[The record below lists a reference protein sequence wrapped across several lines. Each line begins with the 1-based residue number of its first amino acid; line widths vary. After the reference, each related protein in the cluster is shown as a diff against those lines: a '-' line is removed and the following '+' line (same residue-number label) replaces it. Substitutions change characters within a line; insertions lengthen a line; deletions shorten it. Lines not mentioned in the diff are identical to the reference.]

1 MFLIRYL
8 NSLISL
14 VFPKT
19 CGGCGGYLVEGEKEV
34 CLKCLCELGVTGFH
48 KEQDN
53 DTERL
58 FWGKVRVE
66 HATAYCRFCKGGVS
80 QHLLHNLKYK
90 GRKDLG
96 VEMGLIMAEEI
107 KGHPIADVDC
117 IVPVPLHPAKLKSR
131 GYNQA
136 EMIAQGISRKLGIPV
151 EGASLVRTRKNET
164 QTHKNINERYLNS
177 QGLFATTPESQKLAG
192 KHILLVD
199 DVITTGATLEA
210 CAREL
215 LKIEGVK
222 VNCIA
227 FAIA

>member
-1 MFLIRYL
+1 MFKYIKDLINL
-8 NSLISL
+8 F
-14 VFPKT
+14 FPKT
-19 CGGCGGYLVEGEKEV
+19 CGGCGGYLVEGESSI
-34 CLKCLCELGVTGFH
+34 CTKCLCELGKTNFH
-48 KEQDN
+48 KQQDN
-53 DTERL
+53 EAEKL
-58 FWGKVRVE
+58 FWGKVHIE

-80 QHLLHNLKYK
+80 QQLLHNLKYK
-90 GRKDLG
+90 GRKELG
-96 VEMGLIMAEEI
+96 IEMGLIMAEEI

-117 IVPVPLHPAKLKSR
+117 IIPVPLHPAKLKNR

-177 QGLFATTPESQKLAG
+177 QGLFTLSPTAG
-192 KHILLVD
+192 NLSGKRILLVD
-199 DVITTGATLEA
+199 DVITTGATLES

-215 LKIEGVK
+215 LKIDGTT

>member
-1 MFLIRYL
+1 
-8 NSLISL
+8 
-14 VFPKT
+14 V
-19 CGGCGGYLVEGEKEV
+19 
-34 CLKCLCELGVTGFH
+34 
-48 KEQDN
+48 
-53 DTERL
+53 
-58 FWGKVRVE
+58 
-66 HATAYCRFCKGGVS
+66 
-80 QHLLHNLKYK
+80 
-90 GRKDLG
+90 
-96 VEMGLIMAEEI
+96 
-107 KGHPIADVDC
+107 ADVDC
-117 IVPVPLHPAKLKSR
+117 IVPVPLHPSKLRKR

-136 EMIAQGISRKLGIPV
+136 EMIAQGISSRLGVPV

-215 LKIEGVK
+215 LKIEDVK

-227 FAIA
+227 FAMV